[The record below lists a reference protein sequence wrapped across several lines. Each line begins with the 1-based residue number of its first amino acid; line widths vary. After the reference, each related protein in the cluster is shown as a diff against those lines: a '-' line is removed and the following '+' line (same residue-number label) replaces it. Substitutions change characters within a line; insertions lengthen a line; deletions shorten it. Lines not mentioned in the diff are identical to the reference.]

1 MSIEA
6 TEFSL
11 PNVGPGP
18 DPVSLS
24 ALSADH
30 DFALLLFQR
39 DHYCTNCRQQVQT
52 VAGRYDEFAER
63 DTEVV
68 SIVPEPPEKVRQW
81 QDSYDLPYPLV
92 ADPETAAGDAYDQPV
107 RFGLLGNWSDF
118 LGRQPEAVLVAL
130 RRDPE
135 IVWQYRSK
143 TTFDRPRVDDLLSA
157 IGDARDG

>member
-1 MSIEA
+1 MSTEA
-6 TEFSL
+6 TDFSL

-24 ALSADH
+24 ALAADH

-39 DHYCTNCRQQVQT
+39 DHYCTNCRQQVQS
-52 VAGRYDEFAER
+52 VAERHDEFADREA
-63 DTEVV
+63 EIV

-92 ADPETAAGDAYDQPV
+92 ADPETEAGDAYDQPV
-107 RFGLLGNWSDF
+107 RFGFLGNLSDF
-118 LGRQPEAVLVAL
+118 VGRQPEAVLVDL
-130 RRDPE
+130 RGEPE

-143 TTFDRPRVDDLLSA
+143 TTFDRPDIDDMLAA
-157 IGDARDG
+157 IDDTR